1 MIYRPAE
8 TKNDLKQ
15 ILGLQSLNIKKEV
28 NGRIKNPNI
37 DNEQGFVTVKHT
49 LSMLYKMSEIYP
61 HVVAS
66 DNKHIQGY
74 ALVLLKELCSEIP
87 VLIPMFDRLKVLSF
101 KGDTFNKLNYFI
113 MGQICVSKAYRGQ
126 KVATQLYHT
135 LSDQMSKDFDYM
147 VTEVSEHNKPSM
159 KMHLNV
165 GFEIID
171 TYRTEDE
178 EWNILIIKLPI

>member
-8 TKNDLKQ
+8 TKNDLEQ
-15 ILGLQSLNIKKEV
+15 ILSLQSLNIKKKGNV
-28 NGRIKNPNI
+28 SFKNRNI
-37 DNEQGFVTVKHT
+37 DEEDGFVTVKHT
-49 LSMLYKMSEIYP
+49 LSMLYKMGNVYP

-66 DNKHIQGY
+66 DNESIQGY
-74 ALVLLKELCSEIP
+74 ALVLLKELCSEVP
-87 VLIPMFDRLKVLSF
+87 VLIPMFDRLQALSF
-101 KGDTFNKLNYFI
+101 DGDTFNKLNYFI

-171 TYRTEDE
+171 TYRTADE